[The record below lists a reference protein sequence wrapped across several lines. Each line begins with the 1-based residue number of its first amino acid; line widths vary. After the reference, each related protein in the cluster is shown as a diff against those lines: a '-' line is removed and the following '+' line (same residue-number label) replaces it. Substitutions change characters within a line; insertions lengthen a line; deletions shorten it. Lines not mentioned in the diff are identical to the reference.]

1 MQDQNNQLPMQQ
13 IENLKYL
20 TKILG
25 EIVAEC
31 YILREE
37 YVQFNSINAQQ
48 FAKIIV
54 QKTNE
59 ILKNEQFVNI
69 EK

>member
-37 YVQFNSINAQQ
+37 YIQFNSINAQQ
-48 FAKIIV
+48 FANIIV
-54 QKTNE
+54 NKTNE
-59 ILKNEQFVNI
+59 ILKNENFINI
-69 EK
+69 N

>member
-1 MQDQNNQLPMQQ
+1 MEDQTKQLKLQK

-20 TKILG
+20 TNILG
-25 EIVAEC
+25 QIISEC

-37 YVQFNSINAQQ
+37 YVQFNCINTQQ

-54 QKTNE
+54 NKTNE
-59 ILKNEQFVNI
+59 LLKNENFINI
-69 EK
+69 N

>member
-1 MQDQNNQLPMQQ
+1 MQNQNNQLQMQQ

-20 TKILG
+20 TKILS

-37 YVQFNSINAQQ
+37 YLQFNSINAQQ
-48 FAKIIV
+48 FANIIF